1 MGYSVSLALSSTWMI
16 LIQKCEG
23 NLYVLLLRS
32 LSSFSF
38 LYFPAFPTVFQQ
50 LVSKK
55 KKKKTA
61 PTNKVWCL
69 LNLVCFKLISS
80 CHLLN
85 PFPPVTFL
93 FPLGSQETILP
104 FLNTTRTRRSVH
116 DVFHRH
122 DLLARALEE
131 GIVISILQDKC

>member
-1 MGYSVSLALSSTWMI
+1 MSSYFAPLVPFPFFIFLLSPLSFN
-16 LIQKCEG
+16 
-23 NLYVLLLRS
+23 NLS
-32 LSSFSF
+32 
-38 LYFPAFPTVFQQ
+38 P
-50 LVSKK
+50 K